1 MAYETRLQGVSGDK
15 ISGGWHPWP
24 IFAPLPTSIN
34 YIYTRCLKL
43 TPDSPIHFTR
53 IPLYPYL
60 SGRMLP
66 VIFAACLLP
75 LEYRGEIGF
84 YGFVIESIHPLLVSF
99 SSHFL
104 LSSPMFYQRFIEWFQ
119 RYIFSSRYSLEDVSF
134 SLVYFLRR
142 LDLFRKRC
150 QCKMYMMNLES

>member
-66 VIFAACLLP
+66 VIFTACLLP
-75 LEYRGEIGF
+75 LEYRSEIGS
-84 YGFVIESIHPLLVSF
+84 YGFVIDSIHPLLVSF
-99 SSHFL
+99 ILFIFPSFL
-104 LSSPMFYQRFIEWFQ
+104 SNVLPTFHRMVSTI
-119 RYIFSSRYSLEDVSF
+119 YSL
-134 SLVYFLRR
+134 
-142 LDLFRKRC
+142 LDIL
-150 QCKMYMMNLES
+150 